1 MIDRYTRPEMK
12 DLWSEAQQF
21 QAWLDV
27 ELAACAA
34 WAELG
39 VIPQEEVETL
49 YRDARFDL
57 DRIHEIEQQ
66 TRHDVVAFTRSV
78 SESLG
83 EEKKWVHY
91 GL

>member
-39 VIPQEEVETL
+39 VIPQEDVETL
-49 YRDARFDL
+49 YREALMKERYDRARRAL
-57 DRIHEIEQQ
+57 
-66 TRHDVVAFTRSV
+66 
-78 SESLG
+78 LG
-83 EEKKWVHY
+83 LADEE
-91 GL
+91 